1 MSDHDHRNEG
11 EIAVLQRFPADRKAI
26 EELTAHS
33 EDFRDM
39 CEELAASEQALRA
52 AEMLPPAIRAERI
65 AEWIASIE
73 RLSAEITKALR
84 SANVVRIDPAGHRRR
99 RS

>member
-1 MSDHDHRNEG
+1 MSHDDHRKEG
-11 EIAVLQRFPADRKAI
+11 EIAVLQRFPADRRAI

-39 CEELAASEQALRA
+39 CEELADSEKALRA
-52 AEMLPPAIRAERI
+52 AEMLPPAIRAERMV
-65 AEWIASIE
+65 EWITSIE
-73 RLSAEITKALR
+73 RLSAEITRALR
-84 SANVVRIDPAGHRRR
+84 NANVVRIDPAGQGRR